1 MNILKNIDISN
12 LWLGDLNKYTY
23 VEDAIE
29 KAFVDI
35 LDKEYSKKDDWVIPF
50 FNTFWRNGEKMMD
63 ANPIFSARNIPK
75 NYIVRLIVYEENST
89 GYSSYE
95 SDFDNIPMSTL
106 WVTSGYTNKIEP
118 FFRDIVK
125 KLK

>member
-12 LWLGDLNKYTY
+12 LWLGDFNKYTY
-23 VEDAIE
+23 IENAIE
-29 KAFVDI
+29 RAFINI
-35 LDKEYSKKDDWVIPF
+35 LDEEDGKKDDWVIPF
-50 FNTFWRNGEKMMD
+50 FNTLWGNGEKMMD

-75 NYIVRLIVYEENST
+75 NYIVRLVVYEENSV

-95 SDFDNIPMSTL
+95 SDFDNIPMNTL
-106 WVTSGYTNKIEP
+106 WVTSEYTNKIEP
-118 FFRDIVK
+118 FFRDIIK